1 MKKKQKLKITVVI
14 DGVPKVVDQKLLANA
29 VRCGETEANRIW
41 EALVK
46 AHERSEVYG
55 LGGSTRK
62 NLEGFFAPQLE
73 RFAQLQA
80 DSATAASS
88 KTMLFA
94 EAFQISSNQSPI
106 LMSALEWVEKKSELQ
121 DFKGGNITLDRVLL
135 DSYLNGLLK
144 GPGDPYKL
152 MVADFHAWAGE
163 SLSKA
168 NLHVGFVRFL
178 KFFYSLIK

>member
-1 MKKKQKLKITVVI
+1 MKQKPNRITVVI
-14 DGVPKVVDQKLLANA
+14 DGVPKMVDRKLLANA
-29 VRCGETEANRIW
+29 VWCDGMEAERIL

-62 NLEGFFAPQLE
+62 KLVDFFAPQLE
-73 RFAQLQA
+73 RFAQLRA
-80 DSATAASS
+80 DSATAVPS

-121 DFKGGNITLDRVLL
+121 EFKGGNITLDSVLL

-152 MVADFHAWAGE
+152 MVADFHAWAGD